1 MVWESVHGD
10 SLERIS
16 ALDFTDANEKY
27 GDYFMAVHRIDL
39 HKELLRL
46 ALNEEGEGQAAALRL
61 ASPVVE
67 TNPEEGWV
75 KIQDGAVHSADLIV
89 AADGLHSV
97 VRTAALQREAT
108 PEHSGLS
115 AFRFLADT
123 ETLRQDES
131 IRKLMEEWKVPGATI
146 LADTTDKVNERHMVW
161 YDCQG
166 YVKTLDTY

>member
-1 MVWESVHGD
+1 MMVWESVHGD

-16 ALDFTDANEKY
+16 ALDFSDAKEKY
-27 GDYFMAVHRIDL
+27 GDLFMAVHRIDL

-46 ALNEEGEGQAAALRL
+46 ALDEEGEGLAGTLRL
-61 ASPVVE
+61 GSPVVE
-67 TNPEEGWV
+67 VSPEQGWV
-75 KIQDGAVHSADLIV
+75 KIQDGTVHTADLIV

-97 VRTAALQREAT
+97 IRGAALQKEAT
-108 PEHSGLS
+108 PTHSGLS

-131 IRKLMEEWKVPGATI
+131 IRKLLEEWKAPGATI
-146 LADTTDKVNERHMVW
+146 LADTSDKINERHMVW

-166 YVKTLDTY
+166 